1 MRAML
6 LAITMLAV
14 TLAGCSD
21 EPPSG
26 EFSSSGMA
34 VVVDGNYT
42 TEFQSFNNPYEP
54 TAGTDLA
61 CEQGQIPAP
70 VGDNIDQCTFPFTKA
85 SGHVMELPEADSQ
98 GYAVYFVDD
107 SFTNEP
113 FELAMLSSHSMADWS
128 FDNSSECDDQ
138 QSDDGCNLDGLYTHL
153 EIRLVSQDL
162 PVASAMIGSSGQFE
176 VADALKGVS
185 FSATHSG
192 SELILNTN
200 GIGNYTV
207 DGWLVSMDEETGV
220 KTHDER
226 FSVANGETIFEA
238 PMNISDYAEVHLHVA
253 GTKINIAVGTIA

>member
-1 MRAML
+1 M
-6 LAITMLAV
+6 
-14 TLAGCSD
+14 
-21 EPPSG
+21 
-26 EFSSSGMA
+26 
-34 VVVDGNYT
+34 
-42 TEFQSFNNPYEP
+42 
-54 TAGTDLA
+54 
-61 CEQGQIPAP
+61 
-70 VGDNIDQCTFPFTKA
+70 
-85 SGHVMELPEADSQ
+85 
-98 GYAVYFVDD
+98 
-107 SFTNEP
+107 
-113 FELAMLSSHSMADWS
+113 
-128 FDNSSECDDQ
+128 
-138 QSDDGCNLDGLYTHL
+138 
-153 EIRLVSQDL
+153 
-162 PVASAMIGSSGQFE
+162 ASAMIGSSGQFE